1 MMTRVDRRR
10 FIVSGVCLV
19 AGCTVDS
26 DTIVP
31 PLALPESLTDL
42 PQHQTEDRAA
52 PSNWWSNFDSPK
64 LEAIVERAL
73 LANPRLRA
81 ARSETSALINSAI
94 DTGASSGVNA
104 TAALNA
110 PLSGSMSTVSST
122 LRVAANLFPFQE
134 LSRSR
139 RRAWLQASESM
150 VEAEGLSNAIEVEA
164 SRLVV
169 NLDYHLRVASL
180 MQGSIENSRASI
192 DALQEQFE
200 AGEATRIELLRAQAS
215 LSSMLA
221 DDAQN
226 QSSILTTRASLAAA
240 IAGSVDDPLIANLLN
255 GTQMAMPQEDFG
267 ASINIQDVMER
278 PAVVQQEITYLIRR
292 SELDSAYASLF
303 PSLDVS
309 GQVTAS
315 SSTASWVFSPSLTL
329 PPLSSLR
336 REARRSG
343 ALDRVYA
350 AMFSWQDAMIE
361 AASTVEIAQIEIE
374 NEWIRLS
381 RTEAAAR
388 SLQRVFVEAQSLA
401 EVGEVTEL
409 FVLEAEEEYLDARL
423 NLAQSRRDLL
433 NSYVSLLSSI

>member
-1 MMTRVDRRR
+1 MTTRVDRRR
-10 FIVSGVCLV
+10 FIVSGVCLI

-26 DTIVP
+26 DNIVP

-42 PQHQTEDRAA
+42 SQHQTENGVV

-64 LEAIVERAL
+64 LEAIMERAL
-73 LANPRLRA
+73 LSNPRLRA
-81 ARSETSALINSAI
+81 AQSETSALINSAI

-104 TAALNA
+104 TAGLSV
-110 PLSGSMSTVSST
+110 PLSGSMSAVSST
-122 LRVAANLFPFQE
+122 LRVAANVFPFQE

-150 VEAEGLSNAIEVEA
+150 VEAEGLSNAIEIEV

-169 NLDYHLRVASL
+169 NLDYHLRVSSL
-180 MQGSIENSRASI
+180 MQDSIENGRISI
-192 DALQEQFE
+192 DALQEQFA
-200 AGEATRIELLRAQAS
+200 AGEATRIELLRAQAR
-215 LSSMLA
+215 LSNMLA
-221 DDAQN
+221 DDAEN
-226 QSSILTTRASLAAA
+226 QSSILTTRASLAAS
-240 IAGSVDDPLIANLLN
+240 IAGSVDDPLIASLLH
-255 GTQMAMPQEDFG
+255 GTQMMMPQEDFG

-303 PSLDVS
+303 PTLDVS
-309 GQVTAS
+309 GQVIAS

-329 PPLSSLR
+329 PPLSSSR
-336 REARRSG
+336 REARRNG

-350 AMFSWQDAMIE
+350 AMFLWQDAMIE
-361 AASTVEIAQIEIE
+361 AASTVEIAQIEIDS
-374 NEWIRLS
+374 EWLRLS

-401 EVGEVTEL
+401 EDGEVTAL

-423 NLAQSRRDLL
+423 ILAQSRRDLL
-433 NSYVSLLSSI
+433 NAYISLLSSI